1 MISFSSLKEA
11 IVFFIGLPF
20 SCSFLNI
27 IEYYIQLPL
36 VVRLSLLAEV
46 LAALGYDV
54 GQATGQLLTER
65 QMQELVW
72 TVGV

>member
-27 IEYYIQLPL
+27 IEYYINLDWL
-36 VVRLSLLAEV
+36 
-46 LAALGYDV
+46 
-54 GQATGQLLTER
+54 
-65 QMQELVW
+65 
-72 TVGV
+72 